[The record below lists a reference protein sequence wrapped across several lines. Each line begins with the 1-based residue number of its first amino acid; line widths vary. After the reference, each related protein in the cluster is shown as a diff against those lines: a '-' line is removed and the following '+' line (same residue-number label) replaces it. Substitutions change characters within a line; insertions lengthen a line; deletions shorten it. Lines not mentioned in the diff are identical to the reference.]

1 MNPGELSY
9 KEEEEISDLENNVNP
24 ISNKYVWVGDDTEDI
39 NLLEELSMEEK
50 EESVNG
56 KKPVKQSTFTCGN
69 VLAIGASTKIL

>member
-9 KEEEEISDLENNVNP
+9 KEEEEISDFENNVKL
-24 ISNKYVWVGDDTEDI
+24 ISNNYVWVGDDIEDI

-56 KKPVKQSTFTCGN
+56 KKTVKQNTFT
-69 VLAIGASTKIL
+69 